1 MAIFQFEKLIK
12 LSRQKSKSNI
22 LNPTY
27 PKNPALPIKLPLSK
41 WAKLKV
47 LNQNIQIWTSK
58 FNFQKSKPKT
68 IFI

>member
-27 PKNPALPIKLPLSK
+27 PKNPALPIKLPPL
-41 WAKLKV
+41 
-47 LNQNIQIWTSK
+47 
-58 FNFQKSKPKT
+58 
-68 IFI
+68 